1 MASPRRAPR
10 RFHQPRRRRAEA
22 ASVVREAEAASR
34 ATSAASRAARPSP
47 PRQPSSMPPSPPA
60 APLATACV
68 PTRCPSRSW
77 ASVERGPPPTL
88 VILSQL
94 QIVALAMHPHC
105 DMPDPGPRVEPGPE
119 RVERAIVRGHGAPG
133 EAECRDEEPSTL
145 IEHGL
150 VDHLVRPQEQ
160 RSWDC
165 EPQRFGGLHVDDQL
179 ELPGLLNGKISGL
192 RALQDLVDIHCGA
205 PGQFAR
211 VFPVLEKS
219 PRLRKAR
226 RPGNRG

>member
-1 MASPRRAPR
+1 MDCPRRATR

-47 PRQPSSMPPSPPA
+47 PRQPSSMPPTPPA
-60 APLATACV
+60 APRATACV

-150 VDHLVRPQEQ
+150 
-160 RSWDC
+160 
-165 EPQRFGGLHVDDQL
+165 
-179 ELPGLLNGKISGL
+179 LNGKISGL

-205 PGQFAR
+205 PAQFAR
-211 VFPVLEKS
+211 VFLVLEKS